1 MTDLVVGIGLVL
13 VIEGLAYAVAPALMK
28 SVMAQMQDAPEQ
40 ALRVIGVLAVAL
52 GVLIVWLIR
61 G

>member
-1 MTDLVVGIGLVL
+1 MTDLLVGIGLVL

-40 ALRVIGVLAVAL
+40 TLRTIGVVSIAL
-52 GVLIVWLIR
+52 GVFVVWLIR

>member
-40 ALRVIGVLAVAL
+40 TLRTIGVVSIAV
-52 GVLIVWLIR
+52 GVFVVWLIR

>member
-1 MTDLVVGIGLVL
+1 MTELVVGIGLVL
-13 VIEGLAYAVAPALMK
+13 VIEGLAYAIAPALMK

-40 ALRVIGVLAVAL
+40 TLRVIGVLSITV
-52 GVLIVWLIR
+52 GVFVVWLVR

>member
-13 VIEGLAYAVAPALMK
+13 VIEGLAYAIAPALMK

-40 ALRVIGVLAVAL
+40 TLRVIGVLSITV
-52 GVLIVWLIR
+52 GVFVVWLVR

>member
-13 VIEGLAYAVAPALMK
+13 VIEGLAYAIAPALMK
-28 SVMAQMQDAPEQ
+28 SAMVRMQEAPDQ
-40 ALRVIGVLAVAL
+40 ALRAVGVLAVAL
-52 GVLIVWLIR
+52 GVVVVWLVR

>member
-13 VIEGLAYAVAPALMK
+13 VIEGLIWALVPDLGARLLQAMAAVPQ
-28 SVMAQMQDAPEQ
+28 STV
-40 ALRVIGVLAVAL
+40 RYCGWSCVGVGMLL
-52 GVLIVWLIR
+52 VWLVR